1 MKKIATIVLM
11 LIGLQNIHS
20 QDIAPNTYNTNPIY
34 LEDLQLETSNYSRE
48 YLQEKLKL
56 DSNKIT
62 YTKKYDYEWYGGNVV
77 RISYYPLGLHEGKG
91 IGDSDLYLT
100 FKEGEYSLSGDVSIP
115 GFSIKMLGK
124 SFVVGET
131 TPDQV
136 DGWLNNGIKKS
147 ENSEYQYYD
156 IITHLGYT
164 TLIFL
169 KSTNKLT
176 SFDFDCDCQ

>member
-77 RISYYPLGLHEGKG
+77 EISYYPQGLHEGKG
-91 IGDSDLYLT
+91 VGDWSLYLD
-100 FKEGEYSLSGDVSIP
+100 FKEGEYSLSGYVSIP
-115 GFSIKMLGK
+115 GFKIKMK
-124 SFVVGET
+124 DNTYVIGET
-131 TPDQV
+131 TPEQV

-147 ENSEYQYYD
+147 ENSKYVYYK

-164 TLIFL
+164 TITFL

-176 SFDFDCDCQ
+176 SFKFDCDCQ